1 MVSDD
6 DISEIIRWSWEWRRQ
21 EYLLCRCVVSSCV
34 GGETAELSETVSEL
48 LLIWLIASVKCE
60 MYSSDRGRTIQL
72 MFSRA
77 PGLEPCQPVESMYSA
92 EDLSVSTPGWHW
104 CYYTTVY
111 CAAVDVVTTT
121 VTTLTAPRLHRE
133 NCGQVLLVPVLVVVV
148 YSRMDLDDV
157 ERLTFL
163 WFSNKKVQVNV
174 TNL

>member
-1 MVSDD
+1 
-6 DISEIIRWSWEWRRQ
+6 
-21 EYLLCRCVVSSCV
+21 
-34 GGETAELSETVSEL
+34 
-48 LLIWLIASVKCE
+48 
-60 MYSSDRGRTIQL
+60 MYSFDRGRTIQL

-77 PGLEPCQPVESMYSA
+77 PGLEPCQPLESMYSA

-163 WFSNKKVQVNV
+163 WFSLSVISSYRKLPESRKYLRPRAIRTDQGWISFREPGGGEDKEFMGAKTGLIHNR
-174 TNL
+174 